1 MLALKPG
8 RGWNGLPEIS
18 KYMYQ
23 DTYFLPGETYDGW
36 VNRMCTAYTSN
47 TDHYNRMYIYL
58 QNYWFHPSTPPS
70 GNGGTDKGLPISCY
84 VGDVED
90 SKEGIFN
97 SWTESGWLGS
107 QAGGIGRCWSSVR
120 EMGAKVGSHG
130 GKSSGIIPFMKVD
143 DSLSMAVSQGDL
155 RRMSQADYLDVSHPE
170 IEEFIEIR
178 KPTGDQNRKALSLHH
193 GVVIPD
199 SFMEAVI
206 NEQTWNLISPKTK
219 TIVKTV
225 DAGTLWA
232 KILEMR
238 ATTGEPY
245 IMFYDN
251 VNNQKPLEYSQLGL
265 DIHLSNLCSEVLLNT
280 SATKTNVCCLS
291 SINLEYWD
299 EYKDNLQQFV
309 GDCIDFLDN
318 IMQDFIDKTADKS
331 GFEYARAAA
340 IDERALG
347 LGVMGFHSLLQSKTI
362 PFESA
367 LATGLNT
374 TIFKQ
379 IREACDQHQEFLAS
393 QPNFVA
399 CPMAQ
404 RAGTNRR
411 NITSLAIA
419 PTMSISN
426 LCNLTSSGIEPWMAN
441 TFSKKLKQG
450 TFPVVNKFLKQY
462 ITEYAASNS
471 HASSWVEEQIV
482 AIKKNS
488 GSVQNLDWL
497 DPYIKD
503 VFKTAHEID
512 QRWLIS
518 HASARTPFIDQGQS
532 LNLFLLGNSHVQD
545 ISDIHIYAWKQGLKS
560 LYYLRSTNPN
570 KASTE
575 SKVRKTITY
584 DECLSCQ

>member
-1 MLALKPG
+1 MQLIPG
-8 RGWNGLPEIS
+8 RSWNGLPEIS

-23 DTYFLPGETYDGW
+23 DTYFLPGETYEGW

-47 TDHYNRMYIYL
+47 EEHYARMSVYL
-58 QNYWFHPSTPPS
+58 NNYWFHPSTPPS

-107 QAGGIGRCWSSVR
+107 QAGGIGRSWSAVR
-120 EMGAKVGSHG
+120 EMGSTVGSHG

-155 RRMSQADYLDVSHPE
+155 RRMSQADYLNISHPE

-193 GVVIPD
+193 GVVITD
-199 SFMEAVI
+199 DFMNAVI
-206 NEQTWNLISPKTK
+206 NEKPFNLVSPKTK
-219 TIVKTV
+219 TVVKTV
-225 DAGTLWA
+225 SAKALWT

-245 IMFYDN
+245 MMFYDN
-251 VNNQKPLEYSQLGL
+251 VNKLKPKEYTTLDL

-280 SATKTNVCCLS
+280 SGTKTNVCCLS

-318 IMQDFIDKTADKS
+318 IMQDFIDKTKDKP
-331 GFEYARAAA
+331 GFEYARSAA
-340 IDERALG
+340 IQERALG
-347 LGVMGFHSLLQSKTI
+347 LGVMGFHSLLQAKHV

-367 LATGLNT
+367 IATSLNK
-374 TIFKQ
+374 TIFRRL
-379 IREACDQHQEFLAS
+379 REACNNHQEYLSTLPDFK
-393 QPNFVA
+393 P
-399 CPMAQ
+399 CPMAVE
-404 RAGTNRR
+404 AGTLKR

-426 LCNLTSSGIEPWMAN
+426 LCNLTSSGIEPWMSVA
-441 TFSKKLKQG
+441 FSKKLKQG
-450 TFPVVNKFLKQY
+450 TFPVVNKFFKKRLLAY
-462 ITEYAASNS
+462 ASENNLDTE
-471 HASSWVEEQIV
+471 WVDAQLV
-482 AIKKNS
+482 SIKKAS
-488 GSVQNLDWL
+488 GSVQFLTWL
-497 DPYIKD
+497 DEYSKD

-518 HASARTPFIDQGQS
+518 HAADRTPYIDQGQS
-532 LNLFLLGNSHVQD
+532 LNIFILGNSHVQD
-545 ISDIHIYAWKQGLKS
+545 ISDIHIYAWKLGVKS

-570 KASTE
+570 KATTE
-575 SKVRKTITY
+575 FKIRKEITY
-584 DECLSCQ
+584 EDCLSCQ